1 MCNQTKVLQVQIK
14 KKLLLKERTV
24 TAFEIDKVND
34 IQIKE
39 TEKKKLTA
47 FKVEKENDIL
57 PAK

>member
-1 MCNQTKVLQVQIK
+1 MI
-14 KKLLLKERTV
+14 LKERTVPV